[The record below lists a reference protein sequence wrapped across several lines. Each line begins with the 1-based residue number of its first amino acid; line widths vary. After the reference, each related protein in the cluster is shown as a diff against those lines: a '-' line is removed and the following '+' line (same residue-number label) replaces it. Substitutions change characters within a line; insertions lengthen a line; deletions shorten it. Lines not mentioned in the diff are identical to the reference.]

1 MSPHIFL
8 EPLGQFRGYDYH
20 GNHCYLHSPH
30 LLGLLSQPLVLLLIM
45 LLFLDVAI
53 TRFSY
58 ITMAIFLCLPTNGG
72 RYRAGACPSVTDPCL
87 APPFPP
93 LWGVYEYVDVNQF
106 QLLWRLGSVSL
117 LVV

>member
-1 MSPHIFL
+1 MY
-8 EPLGQFRGYDYH
+8 YDYH

-30 LLGLLSQPLVLLLIM
+30 LLGLLSQPLVLLILLIM

-58 ITMAIFLCLPTNGG
+58 ITMAIFLCSPTNGG